1 MNINLHIERLVL
13 DGVNLAPNQ
22 RHLLQA
28 SVETELTRLL
38 TESGLAPSLAQ
49 GITLPRLSTS
59 GIHITDNNPMQLGQ
73 QIAQSVYEGI
83 GHEQN

>member
-13 DGVNLAPNQ
+13 DGVNIAPGQ

-38 TESGLAPSLAQ
+38 TDGGLSASLAQ
-49 GITLPRLSTS
+49 GTVLPRLSTG
-59 GIHITDNNPMQLGQ
+59 GIQLTGNNPTQLGR
-73 QIAQSVYEGI
+73 QIAQSVYGGL
-83 GHEQN
+83 GHE